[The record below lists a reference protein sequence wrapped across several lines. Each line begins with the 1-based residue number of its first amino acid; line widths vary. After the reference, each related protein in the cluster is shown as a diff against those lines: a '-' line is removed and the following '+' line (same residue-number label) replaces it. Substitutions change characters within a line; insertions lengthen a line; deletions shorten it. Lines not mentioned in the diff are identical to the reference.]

1 MPISIVYW
9 RVEIGVFNSRSFMR
23 VAKCIFSVNVRT
35 TLAKYLFML
44 LCGITLLL
52 ICGDVELNLGPKKT
66 KSCYNFSLYCW
77 NLNSVTAHN
86 FSIISL
92 LEAYNVQH
100 KFDMICISETYL
112 DSSFP
117 NDDPILNLP
126 GYNVVRTDNPNNVKR
141 GGVCVYFKES
151 LSVGSVTSLY
161 INECLLLEVFIQNKK
176 SYVVSLYRSPSQAQ
190 DQFNEFLRKFE
201 QLLCDIISCNSSF
214 LLIAG
219 DFNGRTSSWWR
230 KDSAT
235 SEGTQIVKHLPVLMG

>member
-1 MPISIVYW
+1 
-9 RVEIGVFNSRSFMR
+9 
-23 VAKCIFSVNVRT
+23 
-35 TLAKYLFML
+35 ML

-52 ICGDVELNLGPKKT
+52 ICGDVKLNLGPKKT
-66 KSCYNFSLYCW
+66 KSCYNFFLYYW
-77 NLNSVTAHN
+77 NLNSVTAQN
-86 FSIISL
+86 VSIISL
-92 LEAYNVQH
+92 LEAYNAQH

-117 NDDPILNLP
+117 NDDPRLNLP

-141 GGVCVYFKES
+141 GGVWVYFKES

-161 INECLLLEVFIQNKK
+161 IKECLLLEVFIQNKK

-190 DQFNEFLRKFE
+190 DQFNEFFLNFE

-219 DFNGRTSSWWR
+219 DFNARTSSWWR
-230 KDSAT
+230 KDSAA
-235 SEGTQIVKHLPVLMG
+235 SEGTQIVKHLLVLMG